1 MFKYKYKIET
11 LTKTKSFEINVNAC
25 NPEDAKNFLRARYPM
40 EEYTYELLNCENNN
54 K

>member
-11 LTKTKSFEINVNAC
+11 LTKEESFEISINAC
-25 NPEDAKNFLRARYPM
+25 NPMDAKNFLQARYPTD
-40 EEYTYELLNCENNN
+40 EYTYELLSSENNN